1 MASAEE
7 YLSTTFQPSKGIF
20 IDDLENK
27 KNITRFA
34 VEICPLRIPTHP
46 KDIALPE
53 RAGVQSEP
61 SAPKQDLYRVPSTTT
76 LS

>member
-7 YLSTTFQPSKGIF
+7 YLSTTSQPSKRIF
-20 IDDLENK
+20 FDDLENK

-34 VEICPLRIPTHP
+34 VEICPLGIPTHP

-61 SAPKQDLYRVPSTTT
+61 SAPKQDLY
-76 LS
+76 